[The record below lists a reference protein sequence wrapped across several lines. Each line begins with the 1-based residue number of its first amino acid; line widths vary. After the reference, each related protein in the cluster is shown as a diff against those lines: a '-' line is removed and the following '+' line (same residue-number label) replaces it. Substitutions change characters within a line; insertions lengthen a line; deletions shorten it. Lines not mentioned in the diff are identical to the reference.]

1 MIDPVILARRRF
13 LHQTARFAAAATLP
27 ALVASC
33 AQVPRLNTAAAAP
46 TPGALATQPALDMSA
61 ATSAASASS
70 APASASAPAT
80 SASAPGSSI
89 AVSAV
94 RGLALVHT
102 HTHEEIELVYAKGE
116 HYVPE
121 ALGWLNHFLRD
132 HYTGDIGLMD
142 PEVFELLH
150 RVQQVLGNKGCFE
163 VISGYRC
170 PATNDNLRQRGGGGV
185 AKKSLHMEG
194 RAIDVRLPGVPLADL
209 HEAALS
215 LRAGGVGFYPREQFV
230 HLDTGRVRNW

>member
-1 MIDPVILARRRF
+1 MTDQFTLARRRF
-13 LHQTARFAAAATLP
+13 LHHTARLAAAAALP
-27 ALVASC
+27 ALS
-33 AQVPRLNTAAAAP
+33 AAAA
-46 TPGALATQPALDMSA
+46 M
-61 ATSAASASS
+61 ASV
-70 APASASAPAT
+70 PDT
-80 SASAPGSSI
+80 
-89 AVSAV
+89 

-102 HTHEEIELVYAKGE
+102 HTHEKIDLVYADGE
-116 HYVPE
+116 RYVPE
-121 ALGWLNHFLRD
+121 ALGSLNRFLRD

-142 PEVFELLH
+142 PQIFDLLH
-150 RVQQVLGNKGCFE
+150 RVQQVLGSKDSFA

-170 PATNDNLRQRGGGGV
+170 AATNTRLRETRSGGV
-185 AKKSLHMEG
+185 AKHSLHMEG